1 MRPRLSRSLLSDPD
15 SRGNSPTGA
24 CYTNITSGD
33 KVCQTPSFTPMFSEL
48 YDDISMPPQV
58 SDALTT
64 QFPFSPTF
72 IFISLCLIFIEF
84 IFVTALAIG
93 MHKPQG
99 NLAFIAR
106 KQHRLVRLS
115 LLIGLVALV
124 LGLAAT
130 GALRI
135 VIASDISAAQGIPG
149 VEAEVGTGFARSSAL
164 PLLVKSPLSTDPLPP
179 NSSPN
184 RALGRVHPAGGG
196 DAALA
201 HRVLPHPTEE
211 GQARRSGSRQTRCG
225 FAAQGVDTGPTET
238 EKIGPKR
245 ERSFARVMSLSPS

>member
-1 MRPRLSRSLLSDPD
+1 MHSHAKRQPATMVPVGLQIQVGPL
-15 SRGNSPTGA
+15 GA

-149 VEAEVGTGFARSSAL
+149 VEAEFGAGFAQLWAAYIL
-164 PLLVKSPLSTDPLPP
+164 QAVVTLLLLTEFFLTRPRKGKHVAPAPDKLAADSPLK
-179 NSSPN
+179 
-184 RALGRVHPAGGG
+184 A
-196 DAALA
+196 
-201 HRVLPHPTEE
+201 
-211 GQARRSGSRQTRCG
+211 
-225 FAAQGVDTGPTET
+225 
-238 EKIGPKR
+238 
-245 ERSFARVMSLSPS
+245 